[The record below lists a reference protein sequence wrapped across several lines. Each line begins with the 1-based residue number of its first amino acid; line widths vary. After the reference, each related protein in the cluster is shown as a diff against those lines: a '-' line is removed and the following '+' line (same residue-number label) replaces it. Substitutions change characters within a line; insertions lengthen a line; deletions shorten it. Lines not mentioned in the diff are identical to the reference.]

1 MDQQIWN
8 VWELK
13 HPSQAK
19 GICSAELLWSW
30 TAKKGLWELL
40 RANWKDFLQVILFS
54 TSPSGQVV
62 SAPVTLSHRNLTV
75 IPLLCK
81 NVLDDGV
88 LGPPFAGGKLPAG
101 FVSAWQMSTTGR
113 RVFQVIPVK
122 EEAFAGVVFCPNL
135 ERMAFHG
142 DLPWV
147 PLTSTQ
153 LTWLVSMTSSST
165 GISAYFLGRCPAG
178 HTQLMFALGSCDC
191 SQPCAHSE
199 HESVAKSIN
208 PMGLRPI
215 FHWIWALKPVELN
228 LVSANTTFW
237 IGIKL
242 QFYNMIFK
250 PKT

>member
-1 MDQQIWN
+1 MESL
-8 VWELK
+8 VP
-13 HPSQAK
+13 H
-19 GICSAELLWSW
+19 
-30 TAKKGLWELL
+30 
-40 RANWKDFLQVILFS
+40 LQVENYLLD
-54 TSPSGQVV
+54 
-62 SAPVTLSHRNLTV
+62 LSLHGEHNRQKS
-75 IPLLCK
+75 IPGDSCEGGSLC
-81 NVLDDGV
+81 
-88 LGPPFAGGKLPAG
+88 
-101 FVSAWQMSTTGR
+101 W
-113 RVFQVIPVK
+113 
-122 EEAFAGVVFCPNL
+122 VVFCPNL
-135 ERMAFHG
+135 ERMAFHW

-147 PLTSTQ
+147 PLTSTP

-165 GISAYFLGRCPAG
+165 GISAYFLERCPAG